1 MNNNK
6 NAIHRAAQNSPTPTL
21 PVGFQAR
28 LTARIK
34 TERRREERQEKLSY
48 IAMGV
53 TAVALLIYAVTLA
66 AQRIDFSWILSL
78 FATQRWQNAK
88 LWGVFAAVLCVMLSL
103 DSYIRQRIYLRQ
115 IRKSLLDKN
124 KQQRL

>member
-1 MNNNK
+1 MNNR
-6 NAIHRAAQNSPTPTL
+6 NAIHRAAQSRPAPSLPT
-21 PVGFQAR
+21 GFQAR

-34 TERRREERQEKLSY
+34 AERRREERQEKLSY

-53 TAVALLIYAVTLA
+53 TAFALLIYAVTLA
-66 AQRIDFSWILSL
+66 AQRIDLSWTLSL
-78 FATQRWQNAK
+78 FNPERWRYAK
-88 LWGVFAAVLCVMLSL
+88 LWGFIAALICAMLTL
-103 DSYIRQRIYLRQ
+103 DSYIRQRIYLQQ

>member
-1 MNNNK
+1 MNNR
-6 NAIHRAAQNSPTPTL
+6 NAIHRAAQSRPAPSLPT
-21 PVGFQAR
+21 GFQAR
-28 LTARIK
+28 LTARIEA
-34 TERRREERQEKLSY
+34 ERRREERQEKLSY

-66 AQRIDFSWILSL
+66 AQQIDFSWILSL
-78 FATQRWQNAK
+78 FAPQRWQNAK